1 MNGAVNF
8 EDVEF
13 LAEDEMLKVTP
24 KFREGRL
31 QMITG
36 NFGPFTPGVPLQV
49 PAWMAINLV
58 QRNLCIVHQPKW
70 LTIAELQKWYDAEK
84 AEEQNA
90 ANPINYNYRELS
102 RLLLRHCR
110 DGFKDVDQLDQ
121 LIEDLWNIRV
131 AKLRVSCQNVL
142 KTRWQNEIPE
152 HGGFYKISNFT
163 QMEIN
168 FIRQAFLHSL
178 KVSFTISNKITV
190 LEQKSEQHF
199 DGTTITSQTIN
210 STQKTA

>member
-1 MNGAVNF
+1 M
-8 EDVEF
+8 
-13 LAEDEMLKVTP
+13 
-24 KFREGRL
+24 
-31 QMITG
+31 
-36 NFGPFTPGVPLQV
+36 
-49 PAWMAINLV
+49 
-58 QRNLCIVHQPKW
+58 HQPKW
-70 LTIAELQKWYDAEK
+70 LTVAELQKWYDAEK

-90 ANPINYNYRELS
+90 VNPINYNYRELS

-168 FIRQAFLHSL
+168 FIRFIELNPC
-178 KVSFTISNKITV
+178 V
-190 LEQKSEQHF
+190 
-199 DGTTITSQTIN
+199 IN
-210 STQKTA
+210 DQLVVQFNTATNG